1 MRRFSLAAV
10 LAALALSACVTEVV
24 RPARET
30 TLSVAR
36 VGGESIVQ
44 WEGVRGVSYTLLFSD
59 RASGAGGGAGWKP
72 VEGAVGLRAAKDGE
86 RMVVKEKVA
95 PGVNR
100 RYHLMQTDGAAKPKR

>member
-1 MRRFSLAAV
+1 MRRSVLAAV

-44 WEGVRGVSYTLLFSD
+44 WEGVRGVSYTLLCSD
-59 RASGAGGGAGWKP
+59 RGGAGGGAGWKP
-72 VEGAVGLRAAKDGE
+72 VEGAVGLRASKDGE
-86 RMVVKEKVA
+86 LMVVKEKV
-95 PGVNR
+95 PDGVNR
-100 RYHLMQTDGAAKPKR
+100 RYHLMQTDGAAKPER